1 MAIVGMVGAVYAST
15 LDEPTAFAD
24 KPTTKDAERKRYQV
38 TDATLRYWPLDQA
51 ITVKK
56 NGTVITTGFSLE
68 RVGGVVVFA
77 TALTVEDVVLVSGK
91 ALTLKQCGGFFNWSI
106 DTESD
111 TEEVSTFGSNGWKEF
126 EQTLNNWSG
135 SAEAYWGDDN
145 FIESVGEL
153 LVVKLFVDAGA
164 AKQCLEG
171 FAIISGDSIEAPVD
185 GIVNESIDFQGTG
198 PLYLR
203 L

>member
-1 MAIVGMVGAVYAST
+1 MAIVGMVGAVYASAVA
-15 LDEPTAFAD
+15 EPTAFIDEATTAD
-24 KPTTKDAERKRYQV
+24 VTKKRYQV
-38 TDATLRYWPLDQA
+38 TDSALRYWPPDQT

-56 NGTVITTGFSLE
+56 NGVIITTGFSLE
-68 RVGGVVVFA
+68 RAGGVVVFA
-77 TALTVEDVVLVSGK
+77 DALSVDDVVLVSG
-91 ALTLKQCGGFFNWSI
+91 ASLAIAECGGFFNWSI

-111 TEEVSTFGSNGWKEF
+111 TEEVSTFSSDGWKEF
-126 EQTLNNWSG
+126 KQTLNNWSG

-145 FIESVGEL
+145 FMASVGEL
-153 LVVKLFVDAGA
+153 LVVKLFVDAGV
-164 AKQCLEG
+164 AKQCFEG
-171 FAIISGDSIEAPVD
+171 FAIVSGDSIETPTE